1 MAVGSKRMTSQ
12 VLLIRA
18 DATVAM
24 GTGHVMRC
32 LALAQ
37 ACQDAGGSAIFAVA
51 EITVAAEER
60 ICAEG
65 MKVARVTAHPGS
77 PEDAIQLAELAH
89 REQTDWVVVDGYQF
103 GTEYQ
108 QSLKRGGLKVLF
120 LDDYGHAQHYYADLV
135 LNQNPNAAE
144 ALYNERERY
153 TTLLLGSRFA
163 MLRREFASRRE
174 WQREVTPVARKV
186 LVTLGGSDPDNVTTL
201 IIESLGLVRVAGL
214 ETIIVIGGSN
224 PHGQS
229 VERAACLFPG
239 KVQLL
244 KDVSNMA
251 ELMAWAELAVSAG
264 GGTCYELALLQV
276 PMVLIT
282 MAKNQEATCRVLGQC
297 HAAIDAGW
305 FHVLNRTRLSESLG
319 EVMVD
324 QEYRRALLV
333 NARKLV
339 DGDGSRRV
347 VERMA
352 QVQVA

>member
-1 MAVGSKRMTSQ
+1 MRMTSQ
-12 VLLIRA
+12 VFLIRA
-18 DATVAM
+18 DASIAM

-37 ACQDAGGSAIFAVA
+37 ACQDAGGSAIFAAA
-51 EITVAAEER
+51 EITRAAEER
-60 ICAEG
+60 VCAEG
-65 MKVARVTAHPGS
+65 IRVGRVTAPPGS
-77 PEDAIQLAELAH
+77 PEDAIQLVQLAH

-103 GTEYQ
+103 GAEYQ
-108 QSLKRGGLKVLF
+108 QSLKRAGLKILF

-135 LNQNPNAAE
+135 LNQNPYAAE
-144 ALYNERERY
+144 GLYSERERY

-174 WQREVTPVARKV
+174 WQRKITPVARKV

-201 IIESLGLVRVAGL
+201 IIESLCLVGVAGL
-214 ETIIVIGGSN
+214 ETIIVLGGSN
-224 PHGQS
+224 PNGQS

-239 KVQLL
+239 KLQVL

-276 PMVLIT
+276 PMFLIT

-305 FHVLNRTRLSESLG
+305 FHLLNRNRLSESLG
-319 EVMVD
+319 DVIVD
-324 QEYRRALLV
+324 QEYRRGLLV
-333 NARKLV
+333 TARKLV

-347 VERMA
+347 VERMT